1 MKRVIIVILILLVI
15 GTVGFY
21 TYNEFRV
28 REIVYVGDYESET
41 DRNRHA
47 VKRLYSSDV
56 DFDAYNEKLERLI
69 SLEFTEEEVLKAALE
84 SGEPEFYPA
93 IHTSVYRES
102 NEDEFFTLRSKVIQ
116 ELAEGQERTNFRIS
130 NLRLEVITNGVVI
143 DEIRAESQDI
153 MSNTAIETP
162 LVNEAGTGMT
172 VDLKNYG
179 DTEIEFNGT
188 SGMIVLQYVFD
199 VESVSV
205 FPTTVLTDC
214 FIRINVTVGEDENG
228 RLIAEYS
235 IDKASTVEEYIEGGE
250 DAEGEGTATG
260 GETAEGEGTSEGEE
274 APETES
280 AETEA
285 A

>member
-93 IHTSVYRES
+93 FHTSVYRES

-116 ELAEGQERTNFRIS
+116 ELAEGQERTNFRVS
-130 NLRLEVITNGVVI
+130 NLRLEVITNGVII

-153 MSNTAIETP
+153 MSNTAMETP

-250 DAEGEGTATG
+250 AAEGDGTAEGGEAAEGEGTA
-260 GETAEGEGTSEGEE
+260 EVEE
-274 APETES
+274 APEAEP